1 MPSRQEMEEIDRI
14 VDTVLNDDE
23 KANALKHALHKSAEN
38 KANPEAQDDAD
49 LDDDL
54 WDDVPV

>member
-1 MPSRQEMEEIDRI
+1 MPSRREMEEIDRI

-23 KANALKHALHKSAEN
+23 KARELKRALHQSAEN
-38 KANPEAQDDAD
+38 TGSPEVQDDDD
-49 LDDDL
+49 LEDDL